1 MDDNYAAET
10 ITGDVKI
17 QDDHSV
23 RLSLDESLEAAAAEA
38 AITFGQT
45 DIPEDLLR
53 TEAQPQ
59 TQMFTIAG
67 SGTTAIAA
75 IGQASVDDANSL
87 QCGICLTRFK
97 DKRAYLIHMR
107 KHEGKN
113 SLKCE
118 FCGMILQGQQNF
130 NKHIRTNHN
139 MDPNTVQ
146 VRLSGGVFELLEFEY
161 LILTFFSHSPLSLK
175 KTI

>member
-1 MDDNYAAET
+1 MDDSYAAET

-45 DIPEDLLR
+45 DIPEDLLQ

-59 TQMFTIAG
+59 TQMFTISG

-75 IGQASVDDANSL
+75 IGSASSV
-87 QCGICLTRFK
+87 K
-97 DKRAYLIHMR
+97 
-107 KHEGKN
+107 KHDGKN

-139 MDPNTVQ
+139 LDPNTVQ
-146 VRLSGGVFELLEFEY
+146 VRFDVELRPSGKNIDLEHFE
-161 LILTFFSHSPLSLK
+161 H
-175 KTI
+175 

>member
-1 MDDNYAAET
+1 M
-10 ITGDVKI
+10 G
-17 QDDHSV
+17 
-23 RLSLDESLEAAAAEA
+23 
-38 AITFGQT
+38 GQT

-67 SGTTAIAA
+67 SGTTTIAA
-75 IGQASVDDANSL
+75 IGQAS
-87 QCGICLTRFK
+87 I
-97 DKRAYLIHMR
+97 R
-107 KHEGKN
+107 KNEGKN

-139 MDPNTVQ
+139 LDPNTVQ
-146 VRLSGGVFELLEFEY
+146 PIVVEEDDLAEKDESSQSSESFRQSGRGSVASNFEQHSIGGASGASDSQVKCALCPQTFPSHELLKQHTVTHF
-161 LILTFFSHSPLSLK
+161 
-175 KTI
+175 